1 MDSDKKL
8 ILVTGGTRGIGRALI
23 KHFIALGHSVVGCA
37 RTAGHIRSLRQEF
50 GDPNDFYAVDVSSN
64 EEVKSWASLVIN
76 SHGVPDI
83 IVNNAAVINLSNP
96 LWEVPSEE
104 FDKVIDIN
112 IKGTANIIRHFVPSM
127 VKNRNGNIV
136 NFSSGWGRSADAEV
150 APYCASKWA
159 IEGMTLSLSMELPS
173 PMAAVALSPGC
184 VNTEMLQTCFGGDA
198 SHHVSPEVWART
210 GAKFILDIDHSMNGT
225 SQTHSPR

>member
-1 MDSDKKL
+1 MDSEKKL
-8 ILVTGGTRGIGRALI
+8 VLVTGVTRGIGKALTRQFI
-23 KHFIALGHSVVGCA
+23 KLGHTVVGCA
-37 RTAGHIRSLRQEF
+37 RTTSQIRSLREEF

-96 LWEVPSEE
+96 LWDVPSEE
-104 FDKVIDIN
+104 FDKVIDVN
-112 IKGTANIIRHFVPSM
+112 IKGTANIIRHFVPVM
-127 VKNRNGNIV
+127 VKNRNGVIV

-198 SHHVSPEVWART
+198 SNHKSSEEWAKS
-210 GAKFILDIDHSMNGT
+210 GANFILGIDRSMNGT
-225 SQTHSPR
+225 PQTHSP